1 MSAGPP
7 AANGT
12 MIVAVLAGY
21 SWACALF
28 IPATIRRTAVIIE
41 CFATYRLPDIV
52 IVVTICWFFRTS
64 RVGVVAVRTGRAC
77 QTALGLQ
84 PLRHRTRAQSRSDV
98 GGRALSGF
106 CRSPFL

>member
-7 AANGT
+7 AAHGT

-64 RVGVVAVRTGRAC
+64 RVGVVAVWTGGAC
-77 QTALGLQ
+77 QDWSCHRSQAFLTAKSK
-84 PLRHRTRAQSRSDV
+84 PRAVAQ
-98 GGRALSGF
+98 
-106 CRSPFL
+106 